1 MYLSKKYGGGGVEA
15 GGSEADTLTY
25 LRQNVSS
32 CTKQCASSTT
42 NMVDISQITIHYFIK
57 V

>member
-1 MYLSKKYGGGGVEA
+1 MYLSKKYGGGGGG

-25 LRQNVSS
+25 LHQNVNS
-32 CTKQCASSTT
+32 CTKQWTGSTA
-42 NMVDISQITIHYFIK
+42 NMVEISQITKQYFIK